1 MEDKDWAIIS
11 PYFKKSEFKCKC
23 GKCNG
28 YGKGIAKSLVITL
41 NFLRKH
47 YGKSINVNSGYRC
60 PSHNK
65 AIGGSA
71 TSKHMQGLAADFWFS
86 GCNKNET
93 ISHLK
98 KTPYYKY
105 AYSNETNMKY
115 GVHIDTLPLDFGTN
129 TTTKEIII
137 EKEIIKEVPVEI
149 IKEVIVEKPIEVIKE
164 VIKEVPY
171 EVIKEVEVIKEKDYT
186 IGELIIKLVN
196 KILKKE

>member
-11 PYFKKSEFKCKC
+11 PYFKKEEFKCKC
-23 GKCNG
+23 GKCDG

-41 NFLRKH
+41 NFLRKY

-60 PSHNK
+60 PAHNK

-71 TSKHMQGLAADFWFS
+71 TSKHMQGLAADFWFD

-105 AYSNETNMKY
+105 AYSNEENMKY
-115 GVHIDTLPLDFGTN
+115 GVHIDTKPLDFGTN
-129 TTTKEIII
+129 STIVEKVKEVV
-137 EKEIIKEVPVEI
+137 KEVPV
-149 IKEVIVEKPIEVIKE
+149 EVIKE
-164 VIKEVPY
+164 VIKEAPV
-171 EVIKEVEVIKEKDYT
+171 EIIKEVEKDYS
-186 IGELIIKLVN
+186 IGELIQKLVN
-196 KILKKE
+196 KILRK

>member
-11 PYFKKSEFKCKC
+11 PYFKKAEFKCKC
-23 GKCNG
+23 GKCDG
-28 YGKGIAKSLVITL
+28 YGKGISKSLVITL
-41 NFLRKH
+41 NFIRAY
-47 YGKSINVNSGYRC
+47 YGKPITIHSGYRC
-60 PSHNK
+60 K
-65 AIGGSA
+65 AYNDSLTGSSP
-71 TSKHMQGLAADFWFS
+71 TSKHIQGLAVDFWFS

-129 TTTKEIII
+129 ATIKEVIV
-137 EKEIIKEVPVEI
+137 EKEVIKEVPVEI

-164 VIKEVPY
+164 VEIIKE
-171 EVIKEVEVIKEKDYT
+171 IEKDYS
-186 IGELIIKLVN
+186 ISELIIKLVN

>member
-11 PYFKKSEFKCKC
+11 PYFKKTEFKCKC
-23 GKCNG
+23 GKCDG

-60 PSHNK
+60 PAHNK

-71 TSKHMQGLAADFWFS
+71 TSKHMQGLAADFWFD

-105 AYSNETNMKY
+105 AYSNEENMKY

-129 TTTKEIII
+129 STIKEII
-137 EKEIIKEVPVEI
+137 VE
-149 IKEVIVEKPIEVIKE
+149 KEVIVEKPIEIIKEIE
-164 VIKEVPY
+164 VIKEVPI
-171 EVIKEVEVIKEKDYT
+171 EVIKEVEIIKEIEKDYS
-186 IGELIIKLVN
+186 ISELITKLLQ
-196 KILKKE
+196 KIFKR